1 MVKFYT
7 KYNLLKK
14 ESSMF
19 SERAEIIGKMIAEF
33 VAEMIR
39 DKI

>member
-1 MVKFYT
+1 
-7 KYNLLKK
+7 
-14 ESSMF
+14 MF

-39 DKI
+39 DHLKEELFSVEELI